1 MSPNRI
7 YPAKEHH
14 DNNNNNKSNNNDN
27 PQSLQPPSSPP
38 SPIPKPASLS
48 SIASSV
54 KTLSRSER
62 IQQLKL
68 YNTQNLKKDGMNTPR
83 LAGGGLSGV
92 GGGGLGG
99 LTSRGGRSEN
109 DAGPMEKKNIFERIE
124 GMEAAEDIHREWEN
138 LVREVEG
145 ATGSEEGAD
154 AVDASRAGDSP
165 DVLSETHVDDDS
177 SNDDERTEGDCF
189 VGFDLGTSGARVSI
203 VEKIPSSPDGPAA
216 YREVFSA
223 SLPWDDDNMRY
234 DDAYAWRAAVDMLML
249 RASVSGK
256 EDVLSRVRSMCVSGT
271 SATCL
276 LVKKN
281 SLDVS
286 REARMYDYDVAA
298 SGKTKGAKAAKSGE
312 TPAERVLKLIHTFV
326 PEKHTARANTGSL
339 AKLLLWN
346 EESPVVDDAGETQEV
361 LCHQSDYVSL
371 SLMHE
376 GDDEGEETCVVTS
389 DWHNCLKLGYDVQSL
404 CYPAW
409 MNSLLKEGAN
419 IPDPE
424 LVLPSKVVSPGE
436 PMGFISPVVA
446 AKYGVPGDVVL
457 VGGTTDSNAAFFA
470 AAGAK
475 PEYGTAVTSLG
486 STLAI
491 KQLSKTFVEDASR
504 GVYSHRFP
512 RFRDGNDE
520 AEGEDEAWLIGGAS
534 NVGCAV
540 LRQEGFTD
548 EALSELSSQIDPESD
563 SPLSYYPLIKKGER
577 FPVADSKKEPILN
590 PKPDDRKDYLH
601 AILQGIGDVER
612 DGFRILGEL
621 GATPDRPTV
630 VLSCGGGAKN
640 DVWTAMRE
648 RRLREICNEG
658 QNVVVKRALNTEA
671 SYGAALLAAASFE

>member
-1 MSPNRI
+1 
-7 YPAKEHH
+7 
-14 DNNNNNKSNNNDN
+14 
-27 PQSLQPPSSPP
+27 
-38 SPIPKPASLS
+38 
-48 SIASSV
+48 
-54 KTLSRSER
+54 
-62 IQQLKL
+62 
-68 YNTQNLKKDGMNTPR
+68 
-83 LAGGGLSGV
+83 
-92 GGGGLGG
+92 
-99 LTSRGGRSEN
+99 
-109 DAGPMEKKNIFERIE
+109 
-124 GMEAAEDIHREWEN
+124 MEAVEDVDREWEN
-138 LVREVEG
+138 LVKEVEG
-145 ATGSEEGAD
+145 KFGEADEGGTGENESEEEDTADGRGAD
-154 AVDASRAGDSP
+154 AAPPGEFS
-165 DVLSETHVDDDS
+165 DVASETGIHADLS
-177 SNDDERTEGDCF
+177 IENDPTEGDCF
-189 VGFDLGTSGARVSI
+189 VGFDLGTSGARMSI
-203 VEKIPSSPDGPAA
+203 VEKTPSSSDGDPPA
-216 YREVFSA
+216 YNEVFTA
-223 SLPWDDDNMRY
+223 SLAWDDIMRY

-256 EDVLSRVRSMCVSGT
+256 EDVLSRVKSMCVSGT

-281 SLDVS
+281 TLDIS
-286 REARMYDYDVAA
+286 REARMYNYDIASSSAA
-298 SGKTKGAKAAKSGE
+298 TNDGKTLKSKGAKAGKHAD
-312 TPAERVLKLIHTFV
+312 TPAERVLQLINTFV

-346 EESPVVDDAGETQEV
+346 EESPIVDDAGETQEV
-361 LCHQSDYVSL
+361 LCHQSDYISL

-376 GDDEGEETCVVTS
+376 GDDEGEETCVVAS

-409 MNSLLKEGAN
+409 MNALLKEGAN

-424 LVLPSKVVSPGE
+424 SVLPSKVVSPGE

-470 AAGAK
+470 AAGAR

-486 STLAI
+486 STLAM

-512 RFRDGNDE
+512 RFGDEND
-520 AEGEDEAWLIGGAS
+520 ADEGEEAWLIGGAS
-534 NVGCAV
+534 KVGCAV
-540 LRQEGFTD
+540 LRQEGFTN
-548 EALSELSSQIDPESD
+548 EALSELSAQIDPESD

-577 FPVADSKKEPILN
+577 FPAADSSKEPILD

-621 GATPDRPTV
+621 GATPERPTV

-640 DVWTAMRE
+640 DMWIAMRE